1 MGALTP
7 DAESTG
13 SPVEPI
19 AQHWLLQVDAAAS
32 GVFTLAAIAAV
43 VAGGVWVTIL
53 VAVSAVLFLAGSIA
67 CLWAFV
73 IAVQR
78 SRYVEIAPA
87 QLYFLT
93 GGCAPAVVRN
103 RFLALLAI
111 QVVVGLIAASLRP
124 FTGVAFGILVPMFGL
139 GVAGLWAARN
149 GTYPDRV
156 PVGGSDRSPRG
167 EDRQE

>member
-1 MGALTP
+1 MGALTSG
-7 DAESTG
+7 AGGAG

-19 AQHWLLQVDAAAS
+19 AQPWLLQVDAAATA
-32 GVFTLAAIAAV
+32 VFTLAAIAAV
-43 VAGGVWVTIL
+43 VAGGVWVTVL
-53 VAVSAVLFLAGSIA
+53 VVVSAVLFVAGSIG
-67 CLWAFV
+67 CLWAFA

-78 SRYVEIAPA
+78 SRYVEIAPT

-93 GGCAPAVVRN
+93 GGCAPSVVRN
-103 RFLALLAI
+103 RFLSLFAI

-124 FTGVAFGILVPMFGL
+124 FTGVAFGVLVPMFGL
-139 GVAGLWAARN
+139 GAAGLWAARN

-156 PVGGSDRSPRG
+156 PVGGSDRSPAG

>member
-1 MGALTP
+1 MGALMP
-7 DAESTG
+7 DAEAAEA
-13 SPVEPI
+13 PVEPI
-19 AQHWLLQVDAAAS
+19 VQPWLLHVDAAAT
-32 GVFTLAAIAAV
+32 GVFALLAIAAV
-43 VAGGVWVTIL
+43 LAGGVWVTGL
-53 VAVSAVLFLAGSIA
+53 VVVSAVLFIAGSIA
-67 CLWAFV
+67 CLWAFA
-73 IAVQR
+73 IAVRR
-78 SRYVEIAPA
+78 SRYVEIAPT

-103 RFLALLAI
+103 RFLTLLTI
-111 QVVVGLIAASLRP
+111 QVVVGLIAAGLRP

-156 PVGGSDRSPRG
+156 SVSGSDRSSRG